1 MRYPSD
7 IIDRPLRMRPD
18 PGLPAWK
25 GSATCCSHCSRP
37 IEEGDLYSPVALK
50 EFFSDTRSLAAPNGL
65 CCWRC
70 INLRKMPLLYGLG
83 AALITPEAVFP
94 ISKDIHKAWAFLTPP
109 PAPFLVVHASST
121 MQHLTWRTPVT
132 TDNRR
137 IQVRYG
143 NDLFIVRPAAV
154 QRARDIAV
162 RLNAGEKR
170 WLNPLMLDRGLA
182 APFHGIINPTARE
195 RLNEDDVSFL
205 SAITPGER
213 WALTFVMHSKMP
225 EPTQPDP
232 ITEKVL
238 AKF

>member
-7 IIDRPLRMRPD
+7 IIDRPLHMRPD

-109 PAPFLVVHASST
+109 PAPFLAVHASST

-143 NDLFIVRPAAV
+143 NDLFIVRRGSGFGRSRRLPCEEVDEAECRWFDRALPADYSGPGQEELV
-154 QRARDIAV
+154 GMIGGLRPPY
-162 RLNAGEKR
+162 
-170 WLNPLMLDRGLA
+170 WDRTL
-182 APFHGIINPTARE
+182 H
-195 RLNEDDVSFL
+195 
-205 SAITPGER
+205 
-213 WALTFVMHSKMP
+213 
-225 EPTQPDP
+225 EPMCVPQQ
-232 ITEKVL
+232 VV
-238 AKF
+238 